1 VPQFVQLHR
10 FESTLVKVAM
20 RVGMIGLGTIAR
32 GVLELLQPSDNVE
45 LVGAVVAHPD
55 KPRSACSV
63 RVCRTAEELLHL
75 EPEVVVELAGHA
87 ALRCWGPSVLRAGI
101 DLLMLSVGV
110 MAEPEAE
117 HALLEAA
124 ATGGAQAVVL
134 SGGIGGLDAIAS
146 ARAGGLTRVTH
157 TARKPARTL
166 LPPEDAAELRGPREL
181 FCGSV
186 RQGALLFP
194 ESINVAAAV
203 ALAGIGLDR
212 TQVCVVADPA
222 VDRNRHE
229 VIAEGEFGQLR
240 FEIANVPSEGNPKTG
255 KLVAMSVVHA
265 LRQRRA
271 GLVIG

>member
-1 VPQFVQLHR
+1 
-10 FESTLVKVAM
+10 M
-20 RVGMIGLGTIAR
+20 RVELIGLGTIAR
-32 GVLELLQPSDNVE
+32 GVRELLQPADNVE
-45 LVGAVVAHPD
+45 LVGAVVAHPE
-55 KPRSACSV
+55 KPRPGCGV
-63 RVCRTAEELLHL
+63 RVCNTADELLRL

-110 MAEPEAE
+110 LAEPETERAV
-117 HALLEAA
+117 LGAA
-124 ATGGAQAVVL
+124 STGGSQAVVL

-146 ARAGGLTRVTH
+146 AWVGGLTRVTH

-166 LPPEDAAELRGPREL
+166 LPPEQAVELREPREL
-181 FCGSV
+181 FRGSV
-186 RQGALLFP
+186 REGALLFP

-203 ALAGIGLDR
+203 GLAGIGLDR
-212 TQVCVVADPA
+212 TVVCVVADPA

-229 VIAEGEFGQLR
+229 VLAEGAFGQLR

-265 LRQRRA
+265 LRRRHA
-271 GLVIG
+271 TVVFG

>member
-1 VPQFVQLHR
+1 
-10 FESTLVKVAM
+10 M
-20 RVGMIGLGTIAR
+20 RVGLIGLGTIAR
-32 GVLELLQPSDNVE
+32 GALELLQPSDNVE
-45 LVGAVVAHPD
+45 LVGAVVAHPE
-55 KPRSACSV
+55 KARPGCGV
-63 RVCRTAEELLHL
+63 RVCRAADELLAL

-87 ALRCWGPSVLRAGI
+87 ALRCWGPTVLRAGI

-110 MAEPEAE
+110 LAEPDAE
-117 HALLEAA
+117 RALLEAA
-124 ATGGAQAVVL
+124 STGGAQAVVL

-146 ARAGGLTRVTH
+146 ARAGGLRRVTH

-166 LPPEDAAELRGPREL
+166 LPAEEAATLCEPREL
-181 FCGSV
+181 FRGSV
-186 RQGALLFP
+186 REGALLFP

-212 TQVCVVADPA
+212 TQVRVVADPG

-229 VIAEGEFGQLR
+229 VLAEGEFGQLR

-265 LRQRRA
+265 LRRRQA
-271 GLVIG
+271 ALVIG